1 MTELPNTYWE
11 TLATGPNADYT
22 YWILVKDAC
31 KVIVKM
37 GDYDVT
43 IWKPFWF
50 KNHKNQRKNH
60 FYPLMTI

>member
-11 TLATGPNADYT
+11 TLATGPNADYA
-22 YWILVKDAC
+22 YWILVKDTC

-43 IWKPFWF
+43 IWKPF
-50 KNHKNQRKNH
+50 
-60 FYPLMTI
+60 